1 MNVPQQLLT
10 PIYIREENIIRLFIA
25 GLSPENIKLN
35 GSRELN
41 NKSDIY
47 ECFLNIDTSIPFY
60 LLNPE
65 TNKIEQTQSLSI
77 ALSPDEYS
85 SLKTATIQYNSGA
98 IIITM
103 NDTLDD
109 NIDLHFSKE

>member
-1 MNVPQQLLT
+1 MNVTQQLLT
-10 PIYIREENIIRLFIA
+10 PIYIREENIIRLFLA
-25 GLSPENIKLN
+25 GLSSENIQLN

-41 NKSDIY
+41 SKLDIY
-47 ECFLNIDTSIPFY
+47 ECFLNIYASIPFY

-77 ALSPDEYS
+77 ALSPDEYA
-85 SLKTATIQYNSGA
+85 SLKTATVKYNNGA

-109 NIDLHFSKE
+109 NIDLHFSEE